1 MIVWYG
7 NVYFCV
13 SVSKHF
19 LHPSVH
25 LKRLLQLNTASSLV
39 VDFLDHCNCIS
50 LTPPGVDCCLAQ
62 TVACRHEAAAQ
73 RQFGGKTS
81 PSGAGTTILPQPV
94 FGFSAFLKF

>member
-13 SVSKHF
+13 SDSKYF
-19 LHPSVH
+19 SSPICSYKKIVAA
-25 LKRLLQLNTASSLV
+25 QLMFGLV
-39 VDFLDHCNCIS
+39 VDFLEHCNCIS
-50 LTPPGVDCCLAQ
+50 LTPPEVACCLAQ

-81 PSGAGTTILPQPV
+81 PSGTGTTILPQPV